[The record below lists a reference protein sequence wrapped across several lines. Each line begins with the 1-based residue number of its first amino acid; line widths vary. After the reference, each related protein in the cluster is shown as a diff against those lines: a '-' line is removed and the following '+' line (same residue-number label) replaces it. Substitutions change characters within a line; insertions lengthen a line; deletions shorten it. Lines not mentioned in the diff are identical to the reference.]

1 MLSSTQNQSNAGA
14 RKAAITALGGAM
26 SAQTAHKAA
35 AAAVSEQVSLQQSS
49 RSFGPES
56 LLAWMTGV
64 LAAAACVAP
73 WFKHGWLLFGLV
85 VAIFTVLTFYD
96 ALALWLSRED
106 GAPFLLLPERGLRG
120 RVGQLIQIPI
130 AITKSSN
137 GSPLGE
143 LHVALM
149 ATTPESESAFRVENP
164 TQILKLE
171 SSNSTGIATGAKN
184 ANATPHIM
192 LWPWTP

>member
-64 LAAAACVAP
+64 LAAALDRGSTPAEMREVLEYRISRISAWLCFCISMLAKRGIGNAP
-73 WFKHGWLLFGLV
+73 V
-85 VAIFTVLTFYD
+85 ERLTG
-96 ALALWLSRED
+96 RPRT
-106 GAPFLLLPERGLRG
+106 AP
-120 RVGQLIQIPI
+120 
-130 AITKSSN
+130 T
-137 GSPLGE
+137 
-143 LHVALM
+143 
-149 ATTPESESAFRVENP
+149 
-164 TQILKLE
+164 
-171 SSNSTGIATGAKN
+171 
-184 ANATPHIM
+184 
-192 LWPWTP
+192 